1 MIYDCLLVVYIS
13 LSPSDLKYDQ
23 IMAHEAIN
31 LYNQVLHEESI
42 YRVVTVRKEP

>member
-42 YRVVTVRKEP
+42 YRVTVRKEP